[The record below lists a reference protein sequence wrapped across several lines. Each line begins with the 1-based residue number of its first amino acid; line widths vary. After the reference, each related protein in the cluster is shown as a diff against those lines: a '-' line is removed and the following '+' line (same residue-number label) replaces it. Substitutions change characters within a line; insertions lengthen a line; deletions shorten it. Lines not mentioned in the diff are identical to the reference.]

1 MKTKK
6 AAGCDKITSEM
17 IKSLNTDTI
26 ETIVLL
32 CKNICKLRMAQ

>member
-6 AAGCDKITSEM
+6 AAGCDGITAEM

-26 ETIVLL
+26 ETIIQLY
-32 CKNICKLRMAQ
+32 KIHIKK